1 MASPSWIRSIPVDL
15 HLRARARARDMG
27 LAGHWLSYAKY
38 ARSRLQT
45 VPGEP
50 ALVDRRGTG
59 GGAKRKGTPM
69 AAYEGG

>member
-1 MASPSWIRSIPVDL
+1 
-15 HLRARARARDMG
+15 MG

-38 ARSRLQT
+38 ARSRLQA